1 LPAETRLQALG
12 RIPDLIGAPI
22 MVVASGEAGGA
33 VPRIVYV
40 NAAAAALIGRAAG
53 ELLDQPLDVLVAAR
67 TDALDFARLVDAAR
81 WRREIGL
88 SLRLAGGAEG
98 ICLEVK
104 GSPLR
109 DDRALYLLELRD
121 MSELQALADAVRLH
135 EIRHLALARLT
146 SDVVYYLRV
155 EPDCRM
161 VIEWAAGTFA
171 QLIGYSP
178 AEIEALGGWTALVEP
193 ADLRLV
199 QRRAQRLLAGEEA
212 TAEYR
217 VRSRDGTCCW
227 LRDLGHPHWDDAHEL
242 VVGVLCVA
250 QDVTGQRRLEEDLQA
265 ERLERGSLLGLIDGL
280 VCEIDAAGV
289 LSDLS
294 GMPRGELG
302 ARLRAG
308 VGRPLRAVLGHELA
322 ETWRRQF
329 TRVVPGAP
337 PVSCDFAYP
346 AAAGEERYEMRLG
359 AAAGD
364 KVLALVRQRGATAHE
379 VRDVAR
385 LGGPDP
391 RLGALLDLLPGP
403 ALLLTT
409 DLTVQNLNSAAEWL
423 TGWQR
428 PAAVGRRFVELIAL
442 ASEQPTVLQ
451 DLKQALG
458 GTRVSGSEVWLRLPD
473 GQEGRLV
480 WSYTPLRDPGGVT
493 LGVLAQGSTLA
504 PLGEIAPAAADDQLR
519 LKAIMDNVADGIVVL
534 DNQGVIV
541 SFSRPAEAIFGYPRS
556 EVIGRT
562 AGMLILPGPGD
573 AGQALDLLLGSGSAP
588 GETRETMARRKS
600 GEVIPI
606 ELAASHVRF
615 NGDTLH
621 ILTVRDITLRKQ
633 TEETIRS
640 LAYHDPLTG
649 LPNRLLFNDRL
660 TQAIERARRNRQQLA
675 VMILDLDRF
684 KLINDSLGLASG
696 DQVLRAVGERL
707 VGLLRRSDTVA
718 RLGGDDF
725 LLLLPGV
732 DGAEAAAKVAQKLLD
747 AFAYPLAIDDQE
759 LHVGASLGITL
770 YPHDGEDTETLIR
783 NADTALY
790 RAKEHARGGYQFYT
804 TDMNATA
811 FERLVL
817 ETQLRRALERAELVV
832 HYQPQVRLED
842 GKIVGV
848 EALVRWFHADLGLI
862 APAEFIPLA
871 EETGLILELGRF
883 VLRTACA
890 QVRAWHEAGFANLRL
905 AVNLSGRQFEQEDLV
920 RDIARVVEG
929 SAFDP
934 TDLELELTESSIM
947 RDPEQAVAK
956 LEALDRLGIRLSIDD
971 FGTGYS
977 SLLHLKRFPIKALK
991 IDQSFIQDI
1000 TTDPDDAAIAQAI
1013 IALAESL
1020 RLKVIAEGVET
1031 RGQLE
1036 LLRRYRCDQM
1046 QGYLFSKPLP
1056 AGELLE
1062 LLKSGARL
1070 LH

>member
-1 LPAETRLQALG
+1 MRLQALG

-22 MVVASGEAGGA
+22 VVVASGGEGGA
-33 VPRIVYV
+33 LPRVVYV
-40 NAAAAALIGRAAG
+40 NAAAAALLGRSAG
-53 ELLDQPLDVLVAAR
+53 ELVDQPLDALVAAR

-81 WRREIGL
+81 GRREIAL

-98 ICLEVK
+98 VLLEIK

-109 DDRALYLLELRD
+109 DDRALYLIELRD
-121 MSELQALADAVRLH
+121 VSELQTLADAVRRH
-135 EIRHLALARLT
+135 EIKHLALARLT
-146 SDVVYYLRV
+146 SDVVYYLRI

-161 VIEWAAGTFA
+161 VIEWSAGAFA
-171 QLIGYSP
+171 DLIGYTP
-178 AEIEALGGWTALVEP
+178 AEIEAVGGWTALVEP

-212 TAEYR
+212 SAEYR
-217 VRSRDGTCCW
+217 VRTRRGACCW

-250 QDVTGQRRLEEDLQA
+250 QDITANRGLEERLQA
-265 ERLERGSLLGLIDGL
+265 EQLERASLLGLIDGF
-280 VCEIDAAGV
+280 VCEIDAEGV
-289 LSDLS
+289 LRDL
-294 GMPRGELG
+294 GGTPQGELG

-308 VGRPLRAVLGHELA
+308 VGRPLRDVLSHELA
-322 ETWRRQF
+322 ATLQRQIA
-329 TRVVPGAP
+329 RVVPGAP
-337 PVSCDFAYP
+337 AVSADFTYA
-346 AAAGEERYEMRLG
+346 AAAGDERYEMRMG
-359 AAAGD
+359 AAEGG
-364 KVLALVRQRGATAHE
+364 KVLALIRPRGTTARPARE
-379 VRDVAR
+379 IAR
-385 LGGPDP
+385 LTGPDP
-391 RLGALLDLLPGP
+391 RLGALLDLLSGP

-409 DLTVQNLNSAAEWL
+409 DLTVQDLNSAAEWL

-428 PAAVGRRFVELIAL
+428 PAAIGRRFVELIAL
-442 ASEQPTVLQ
+442 ASEQPAVLQ

-458 GTRVSGSEVWLRLPD
+458 GIRVAGSEVWLRLPD
-473 GQEGRLV
+473 GQEGRVV
-480 WSYTPLRDPGGVT
+480 WSYTPLRDAAGT
-493 LGVLAQGSTLA
+493 LLGVLAQGSTVA
-504 PLGEIAPAAADDQLR
+504 PLGDIAPAGTADDQLR

-534 DNQGVIV
+534 DNHGVIV
-541 SFSRPAEAIFGYPRS
+541 SFSRPAEAIFGYRRS

-562 AGMLILPGPGD
+562 AGMLILPGPGE
-573 AGQALDLLLGSGSAP
+573 AGQALDLVLAGGGAP

-600 GEVIPI
+600 GEIVPI
-606 ELAASHVRF
+606 ELAASHVSF

-707 VGLLRRSDTVA
+707 VRLLRRSDTVA

-732 DGAEAAAKVAQKLLD
+732 DGAESAAKVAQKLLD
-747 AFAYPLAIDDQE
+747 AFAYPLTIDDQE

-817 ETQLRRALERAELVV
+817 ETQLRRALERSELVV
-832 HYQPQVRLED
+832 HYQPQVRLDD
-842 GKIVGV
+842 GAIVGV

-890 QVRAWHEAGFANLRL
+890 QVRAWHEAGFSDLRL

-934 TDLELELTESSIM
+934 ADLELELTESSIM

-1031 RGQLE
+1031 HGQLE

>member
-1 LPAETRLQALG
+1 LPADTRPQALW
-12 RIPDLIGAPI
+12 RIPNLIGAPI
-22 MVVASGEAGGA
+22 VVVASGSEDEPE
-33 VPRIVYV
+33 PRIVYV
-40 NAAAAALIGRAAG
+40 NDAAAALVGRSAG
-53 ELLDQPLDVLVAAR
+53 DLVDQPLSVLGAAAP
-67 TDALDFARLVDAAR
+67 DPLGLARLSDAAH
-81 WRREIGL
+81 RRQEIEL
-88 SLRLAGGAEG
+88 SLRLAGASDEV
-98 ICLEVK
+98 CLEVK

-109 DDRALYLLELRD
+109 DDGSLYLLELRD
-121 MSELQALADAVRLH
+121 IGELRALADAVRRH
-135 EIRHLALARLT
+135 EIRHQALARLT
-146 SDVVYYLRV
+146 SDLVYYLRV
-155 EPDCRM
+155 EPDCRL
-161 VIEWAAGTFA
+161 VVEWSAGSFGD
-171 QLIGYSP
+171 LIGYSP
-178 AEIEALGGWTALVEP
+178 GEIEALGGWTALVEP
-193 ADLRLV
+193 ADLRVV

-217 VRSRDGTCCW
+217 IRTRDGGPRW
-227 LRDLGHPHWDDAHEL
+227 LRDFGQPQWDEAHEL
-242 VVGVLCVA
+242 VIGVLCVA
-250 QDVTGQRRLEEDLQA
+250 QNITARRELEERLRA
-265 ERLERGSLLGLIDGL
+265 EQLERRSLLEMIDGF
-280 VCEIDAAGV
+280 VCEIGREGIVRELGGTAW
-289 LSDLS
+289 
-294 GMPRGELG
+294 GELG
-302 ARLRAG
+302 SRLRAG
-308 VGRPLRAVLGHELA
+308 VGRPLRDALGREAA
-322 ETWRRQF
+322 ETWQRQMGG
-329 TRVVPGAP
+329 VVPGAP
-337 PVSCDFAYP
+337 PVSWELVYP
-346 AAAGEERYEMRLG
+346 AAEDEERYEIHMG

-364 KVLALVRQRGATAHE
+364 NVLALIRPLATSA
-379 VRDVAR
+379 RDGEESAQPT
-385 LGGPDP
+385 GPDP
-391 RLGALLDLLPGP
+391 RLGALLDLLSGP
-403 ALLLTT
+403 AMLLTT
-409 DLTVQNLNSAAEWL
+409 DLTVQDLNGAAEWL

-428 PAAVGRRFVELIAL
+428 PAAIGRRFVELIAL
-442 ASEQPTVLQ
+442 ASEQPAVLQ
-451 DLKQALG
+451 ELRQALG
-458 GTRVSGSEVWLRLPD
+458 GTTVTGSEVWLRLPD
-473 GQEGRLV
+473 GQEGRVV
-480 WSYTPLRDPGGVT
+480 WSYTPLRDGAGAV
-493 LGVLAQGSTLA
+493 LGLLAQGSTVA
-504 PLGEIAPAAADDQLR
+504 PLGEIAPVAADDQLR

-534 DNQGVIV
+534 DSQGVVV
-541 SFSRPAEAIFGYPRS
+541 SFSRPAEAIFGYRRT

-562 AGMLILPGPGD
+562 AELLILPGPGE
-573 AGQALDLLLGSGSAP
+573 AGRSLDLLLGAGAVP
-588 GETRETMARRKS
+588 GETRELMARRKS

-606 ELAASHVRF
+606 ELAASHVSF

-660 TQAIERARRNRQQLA
+660 TQAIERARRNKQRLA

-732 DGAEAAAKVAQKLLD
+732 DGAESAAKVAQKLLD
-747 AFAYPLAIDDQE
+747 AFARPLAIDDQE

-770 YPHDGEDTETLIR
+770 YPHDGEDAETLIR

-832 HYQPQVRLED
+832 HYQPQVRLDD
-842 GKIVGV
+842 GTIVGV

-890 QVRAWHEAGFANLRL
+890 QVRAWHEAGFESLRL

-920 RDIARVVEG
+920 RSIARVVED

-934 TDLELELTESSIM
+934 ADLELELTESSIM
-947 RDPEQAVAK
+947 RNPEEAIAK
-956 LEALDRLGIRLSIDD
+956 LEALDRLGIQLAIDD

-1000 TTDPDDAAIAQAI
+1000 TTDPDDAAIAHAI

-1031 RGQLE
+1031 RGQLD

-1056 AGELLE
+1056 AGELFE